1 MTHTSGTRGRSA
13 NDSLYVLLRG
23 SIGVQ
28 SIHRFEGRVHAE
40 LEPLDPVGRA
50 YGRRDLAGQTAG
62 RLELG
67 QRVNGSLGGLQGY
80 SFLELPEL

>member
-1 MTHTSGTRGRSA
+1 M
-13 NDSLYVLLRG
+13 LLRG

-67 QRVNGSLGGLQGY
+67 QRVNGGLGGLQGY